1 MQSENIYTSP
11 IKKKHWNNLWHCA
24 EGEKWKQLWNG
35 SYGDDSTT
43 ITQVEYTICCYCWR
57 KRLNEGEI
65 VKVVAAWWQKHG
77 INGNFYHLR
86 HYTIPKSFKFVRP
99 YLDIIEANYVERRRV
114 EQAKRRA
121 KRKAEQIADGRRQD
135 RISTRIVEFVQ
146 ATGIVAAEQLSA
158 ALEISL
164 VAARRQ
170 LARLAQKGI
179 LSRVERGRYATQVVS
194 HEN

>member
-1 MQSENIYTSP
+1 MKSGNIYTSP

-35 SYGDDSTT
+35 TYGDDSTT

-57 KRLNEGEI
+57 KRLTEDEI
-65 VKVVAAWWQKHG
+65 VKVVAAWWKKHG
-77 INGNFYHLR
+77 IKGNYYQLR
-86 HYTIPKSFKFVRP
+86 HYTIPNSYNFVESH
-99 YLDIIEANYVERRRV
+99 LHIIEEKYVERRRI

-121 KRKAEQIADGRRQD
+121 KRKAEQVALGLRQEPTAS
-135 RISTRIVEFVQ
+135 RIMAFVQ
-146 ATGIVAAEQLSA
+146 ATGIVAAEQVSA

-170 LARLAQKGI
+170 VARLAKTGI
-179 LSRVERGRYATQVVS
+179 LIRVGRGRYAAQVVS
-194 HEN
+194 HE

>member
-1 MQSENIYTSP
+1 MKSGNIYTAP

-35 SYGDDSTT
+35 TYGSDSTT

-57 KRLNEGEI
+57 KRLTEDEI
-65 VKVVAAWWQKHG
+65 VKVVAAWWNKHG
-77 INGNFYHLR
+77 IKGNFYQLR
-86 HYTIPKSFKFVRP
+86 HCTIPKSYKFVEP
-99 YLDIIEANYVERRRV
+99 FLHIIEEKYIERRRI

-121 KRKAEQIADGRRQD
+121 RRKAEQLALGLRLD
-135 RISTRIVEFVQ
+135 RTATRIVEFVQ
-146 ATGIVAAEQLSA
+146 ATGTVDAQQVSA

-170 LARLAQKGI
+170 LARLARSGI
-179 LSRVERGRYATQVVS
+179 LQRVGHGRYAMRVVN
-194 HEN
+194 HD